1 MLAGLIQIIF
11 GLLRFGRYIAYVP
24 ISLLNGFFTGVG
36 ILLITTQIAPAV
48 GVANVSGGASGAI
61 KALPFTI
68 QRANLDA
75 VLITAIC
82 FVVVVLWRGPLKRVA
97 PGQLM
102 LLVAGML
109 AGVFWLTEAPVVGQ
123 ITVGIPEVQWPE
135 FSLEFLLRAV
145 QPAFMIAMLSSLGI
159 LIGAML
165 VDSITGRPQQADRL
179 LVGHG
184 IGNIAAGLV
193 GGLPGGAGSGTLAN
207 AYAGGRTAVSNL
219 TVTAMVLLTLV
230 SGLSAVVE
238 LMPKAV
244 LASILIVT
252 GVSIIDWRL
261 LSRLH
266 RTPKGF
272 WLVMALTAF
281 LVLLVDVITG
291 LVVGFIVG
299 MFVNNRDLAE
309 FEIPRLVSVPLLD
322 SEILGEDADVDDPFG
337 ARTGLV
343 RFPDRVSVA
352 SAGEIG
358 RIVGRDVGTH
368 QAVIFDLT
376 RTEYVDDTAAVMLGR
391 LIKATASRGR
401 RDFVIVGMRAGISQ
415 KLQSLGFLDR
425 VAPEHLVPDM
435 DAAKRAVKPMLEAD
449 LANNRAAGSA

>member
-1 MLAGLIQIIF
+1 MDFARYVKRIRHPSFSYRWTDLRGDIAGGLLASALIIPASLSFGELSGLGPVAGLYGVLTLGVFGTLVGNTRGLISGPNANVSIIMALVVSEYTNSIAEALAAAMLAGLIQIIF

-193 GGLPGGAGSGTLAN
+193 GGLPGGPVTERW
-207 AYAGGRTAVSNL
+207 RT
-219 TVTAMVLLTLV
+219 
-230 SGLSAVVE
+230 
-238 LMPKAV
+238 
-244 LASILIVT
+244 
-252 GVSIIDWRL
+252 
-261 LSRLH
+261 H
-266 RTPKGF
+266 TP
-272 WLVMALTAF
+272 
-281 LVLLVDVITG
+281 
-291 LVVGFIVG
+291 
-299 MFVNNRDLAE
+299 E
-309 FEIPRLVSVPLLD
+309 EEP
-322 SEILGEDADVDDPFG
+322 PFP
-337 ARTGLV
+337 T
-343 RFPDRVSVA
+343 
-352 SAGEIG
+352 
-358 RIVGRDVGTH
+358 
-368 QAVIFDLT
+368 
-376 RTEYVDDTAAVMLGR
+376 
-391 LIKATASRGR
+391 
-401 RDFVIVGMRAGISQ
+401 
-415 KLQSLGFLDR
+415 
-425 VAPEHLVPDM
+425 
-435 DAAKRAVKPMLEAD
+435 
-449 LANNRAAGSA
+449 